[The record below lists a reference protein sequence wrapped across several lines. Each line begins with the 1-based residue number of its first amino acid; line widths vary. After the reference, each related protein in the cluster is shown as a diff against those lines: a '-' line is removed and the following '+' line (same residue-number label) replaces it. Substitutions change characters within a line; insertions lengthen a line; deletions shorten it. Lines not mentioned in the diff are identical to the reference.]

1 MNFSTDNDTL
11 IHAYEYLID
20 EFAANADRMAG
31 DFHTPYRVSDI
42 LSEIVTL
49 DSQEPK
55 NGKRAYLARI
65 MDFACGTG
73 SLLLNVRKRMEPN
86 GIGKVYGQEKKIH
99 LQSRTNEPAA
109 SRFERH

>member
-73 SLLLNVRKRMEPN
+73 SLLLNVRKRMGIN
-86 GIGKVYGQEKKIH
+86 GIGKVYGQEKKIPFTILH
-99 LQSRTNEPAA
+99 E
-109 SRFERH
+109 